1 MNYIV
6 LDLEWNQ
13 SPLGKE
19 FEIKNMPFEI
29 IEIGAVKLDEN
40 LNETGRFHKLIK
52 PKAYRELHYM
62 TRQIVHLTTADLEKG
77 ESFAKVMR
85 AFLSWCGEEYIFCT
99 WGTMDLL
106 ELQRNMKY
114 FGMGEVYT
122 TPLKFY
128 DIQKFFSLLYEDGK
142 QRRTLH
148 YVADYLHLEEELRF
162 HSALND
168 AIYTAR
174 IIGHIDFERIKKN
187 YSIDCYN
194 IPANKKEEIHAVF
207 DTYEKYISR
216 GFETRDELME
226 DKEVLKLTC
235 YICRKNCRKKIRW
248 FSNNNSK
255 TYYALGV
262 CKEHGYLKG
271 KIRLKQA
278 ENGLYYA
285 VKTTKIVDEAG
296 AEKVR
301 QKQRSLREK
310 RRERR
315 RRVELLKDEG
325 R

>member
-6 LDLEWNQ
+6 MDLEWNQ

-29 IEIGAVKLDEN
+29 IEIGAVKLDEQ
-40 LNETGRFHKLIK
+40 LNEIGRFHKLIK
-52 PKAYRELHYM
+52 PKAYKDLHYK
-62 TRQIVHLTTADLEKG
+62 TKEIVHLTMEELNKG
-77 ESFAKVMR
+77 EPFAKAIK
-85 AFLSWCGEEYIFCT
+85 AFLEWCGEEYIFCT
-99 WGTMDLL
+99 WGTMDLM

-122 TPLKFY
+122 TPIKFY

-142 QRRTLH
+142 QRRTLQ
-148 YVADYLHLEEELRF
+148 YVVDYLHLGEEFPF

-168 AIYTAR
+168 ALYTAFV
-174 IIGHIDFERIKKN
+174 IQHIDFEHIRKN
-187 YSIDCYN
+187 YSIDCYH
-194 IPANKKEEIHAVF
+194 IPANRKEEIHAVF

-216 GFETRDELME
+216 GFETKEELML
-226 DKEVLKLTC
+226 DREVLALTC
-235 YICRKNCRKKIRW
+235 YACGKNCRKKIRW

-255 TYYALGV
+255 TYHALGV

-285 VKTTKIVDEAG
+285 IKTTKLVDEAG
-296 AEKVR
+296 AEIVR
-301 QKQRSLREK
+301 QKQNFLREK

-315 RRVELLKDEG
+315 RRIALLKDEG

>member
-6 LDLEWNQ
+6 MDLEWNQ

-29 IEIGAVKLDEN
+29 IEIGAVKLDEQ
-40 LNETGRFHKLIK
+40 LNEIGRFHKLIK
-52 PKAYRELHYM
+52 PKVYKGLHYK
-62 TRQIVHLTTADLEKG
+62 TREIVHLTMEELNKG
-77 ESFAKVMR
+77 EYFVKAIK
-85 AFLSWCGEEYIFCT
+85 AFLAWCGEEYIFCT
-99 WGTMDLL
+99 WGTMDLM

-122 TPLKFY
+122 TPIKFY

-142 QRRTLH
+142 QRRTLQ
-148 YVADYLHLEEELRF
+148 YVVDYLHLGEEFPF

-168 AIYTAR
+168 ALYTAFV
-174 IIGHIDFERIKKN
+174 IQHIDFEHIRKN
-187 YSIDCYN
+187 YSIDCYH
-194 IPANKKEEIHAVF
+194 IPANRKEEIHVVF

-216 GFETRDELME
+216 GFET
-226 DKEVLKLTC
+226 KEEVMLDREVRALTC
-235 YICRKNCRKKIRW
+235 YACGRNCRKKIRW

-255 TYYALGV
+255 TYHALGV

-285 VKTTKIVDEAG
+285 IKTTKLVDEAG

-301 QKQRSLREK
+301 QKQNFLREK

-315 RRVELLKDEG
+315 RRIALLKGEG
-325 R
+325 G